1 LPDEAFK
8 AELRRLNGTPESV
21 LQDDELMTLVLP
33 LLRNDFALSEMY
45 QSHESKRLDCQVTAF
60 GGQADQE
67 VSLNS
72 LQAWRNVTTGKFRI
86 ILYSGDH
93 FYLHKCRHALMKS
106 VAKLL
111 LT

>member
-21 LQDDELMTLVLP
+21 LQDEELMTLVLP

-45 QSHESKRLDCQVTAF
+45 HSYESKRLDCPVTAF
-60 GGQADQE
+60 GGQTDEE
-67 VSLNS
+67 VSLSS
-72 LQAWRNVTTGKFRI
+72 LQAWRYVTTGPFRI
-86 ILYSGDH
+86 KLYPGNH
-93 FYLHKCRHALMKS
+93 FYLHACRHVLMKS
-106 VAKLL
+106 IAELL